1 MACSGFT
8 PRSPGLVRQIRNCWK
23 GFYLVYRRSAA
34 SLPPTATST
43 KIVIAGGFGVGK
55 TTFVRSVSEIEP
67 VVTEAVMT
75 DASADLDDLA
85 GTPEKATTTVAM
97 DFGRR
102 TLDQGLVLY
111 LFGTPGQARFWFLWD
126 DLIRG
131 ALGAVVLADPRR
143 LADSF
148 PAVEYF
154 ENFPSIPFIV
164 ALNCFH
170 GILPY
175 RIEQVRDAL
184 TIGPQIPVITCDAR
198 DTRSVQQV
206 LVELIRYAITLTS
219 SPALVH

>member
-1 MACSGFT
+1 
-8 PRSPGLVRQIRNCWK
+8 VRQIRNCLK
-23 GFYLVYRRSAA
+23 GFSLVYRRSST

-43 KIVIAGGFGVGK
+43 KIVVAGGFGVGK

-67 VVTEAVMT
+67 VTTEAMMT
-75 DASADLDDLA
+75 DASAGLDDLA
-85 GTPEKATTTVAM
+85 ATPEKATTTVAM

-102 TLDQGLVLY
+102 TLDESLILY
-111 LFGTPGQARFWFLWD
+111 LFGTPGQARFWFMWD

-131 ALGAVVLADPRR
+131 ALGAIVLADPRR
-143 LADSF
+143 LADAF

-184 TIGPQIPVITCDAR
+184 TIGPQIPVLTCDAR
-198 DTRSVQQV
+198 DTRSVQHV
-206 LVELIRYAITLTS
+206 LVELIRYAMTLTS
-219 SPALVH
+219 SPELVH